1 VKAADKI
8 APLDVVGE
16 RTRTDRT
23 QGRSVVLANGI
34 FDLLHVGH
42 VRYLEGAKELADVLV
57 VAVNSDRSAAM
68 SKGSGR
74 PVVPERERAELIA
87 AMHCVDHVL
96 IFDEPDVR
104 AVIRALRPEVH
115 AKGTDYTRLTV
126 PERNEVE
133 SYGGRVEIV
142 GDDKRHSSTELIAR
156 LTKLRRSSP

>member
-8 APLDVVGE
+8 APLDVVAE
-16 RTRTDRT
+16 RIRNERAR
-23 QGRSVVLANGI
+23 GRSVVLANGI

-42 VRYLEGAKELADVLV
+42 VRYLEGAKDLADVLV
-57 VAVNSDRSAAM
+57 VAVNSDRSAGM
-68 SKGSGR
+68 SKGPGR
-74 PVVPERERAELIA
+74 PVVPERERAEMIA
-87 AMHCVDHVL
+87 AMRCVDQVL

-133 SYGGRVEIV
+133 SCGGRVEIV
-142 GDDKRHSSTELIAR
+142 GDEKRPSSTELIAR
-156 LTKLRRSSP
+156 LAKLRRSST